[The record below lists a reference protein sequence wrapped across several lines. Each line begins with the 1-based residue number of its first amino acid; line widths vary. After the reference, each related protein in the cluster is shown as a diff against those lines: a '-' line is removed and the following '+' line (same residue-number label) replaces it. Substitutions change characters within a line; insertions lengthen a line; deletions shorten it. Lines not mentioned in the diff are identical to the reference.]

1 MAHWVRFERDGETGI
16 GMLEGETIAVCE
28 GDLFA
33 SAAATRA
40 TVAVEDVIL
49 QTPCVPIN
57 LIALWNNSRSTAE
70 K

>member
-33 SAAATRA
+33 SAPATGA
-40 TVAVEDVIL
+40 TVAVEDVMVAAL
-49 QTPCVPIN
+49 VAVA
-57 LIALWNNSRSTAE
+57 LVWIAAIWLVNKE
-70 K
+70 HD